1 MAGHRGRARTSPIG
15 IQARSGASAVAMKV
29 SEVFRRI
36 TVALDQA
43 GIPYML
49 TGSFA
54 SAFYGVPRSS
64 QDIDLIIEATPTQLQ
79 TFIQLLPSGE
89 YYADLEMALKAQ
101 KRQSLFNVID
111 LLTGWKVY
119 ASRSC
124 IATAGGV
131 NPVARCQILR
141 CTTGNSAAIREP
153 TQRKT

>member
-1 MAGHRGRARTSPIG
+1 
-15 IQARSGASAVAMKV
+15 MKV

-111 LLTGWKVY
+111 LLTGH
-119 ASRSC
+119 S
-124 IATAGGV
+124 
-131 NPVARCQILR
+131 
-141 CTTGNSAAIREP
+141 
-153 TQRKT
+153 